1 MKVVLRILKWLAI
14 ALIVLFVAIQFV
26 RPARTNPAA
35 DQSQSIEAHTQMP
48 TEVSAILDRSCR
60 DCHSNKTTW
69 PWYSNMA
76 PVSWWMIDHVNH
88 GRTHLNYSEWGK
100 LKREDQDKR
109 LREICDE
116 VFDGAMPLPSYLPM
130 HPAAKLSEQD
140 KKTLCEWTEKERQR
154 LSSAK

>member
-14 ALIVLFVAIQFV
+14 VLVVSFVGIQFV

-35 DQSQSIEAHTQMP
+35 EQSQSIDAHTQLSP
-48 TEVSAILDRSCR
+48 EVTAILDRSCR
-60 DCHSNKTTW
+60 DCHSNKTVW

-76 PVSWWMIDHVNH
+76 PLSWWVIDHVNH

-100 LKREDQDKR
+100 LDRDKQDRR

-116 VFDGAMPLPSYLPM
+116 VMSGNMPLPSYLPM
-130 HPAAKLSEQD
+130 HPAAKLFEPD
-140 KKTLCEWTEKERQR
+140 KKTLCDWTEKERER
-154 LSSAK
+154 LSKMK

>member
-14 ALIVLFVAIQFV
+14 GLIVLLIAIQFV
-26 RPARTNPAA
+26 RPARTNPFVN
-35 DQSQSIEAHTQMP
+35 QSQSIEAHTQMP
-48 TEVSAILDRSCR
+48 PEVAAILDRACR
-60 DCHSNKTTW
+60 DCHSNKTVW

-100 LKREDQDKR
+100 LKRDDQDKS

-140 KKTLCEWTEKERQR
+140 KKTLCDWTAKERER
-154 LSSAK
+154 LSK

>member
-14 ALIVLFVAIQFV
+14 VLVVLFIGIQFV

-35 DQSQSIEAHTQMP
+35 EQSQSLEAHTQMTP
-48 TEVSAILDRSCR
+48 EVTAIFDRSCR
-60 DCHSNKTTW
+60 DCHSNKTVW

-88 GRTHLNYSEWGK
+88 GRTHLNSSEWGK
-100 LKREDQDKR
+100 LDRDKQDRR

-116 VFDGAMPLPSYLPM
+116 VMEARMPLPSYLPM

-140 KKTLCEWTEKERQR
+140 KKTLCDWTEKERER
-154 LSSAK
+154 LSK